1 MEFPIVVV
9 DKKDGS
15 KRFCVDFRQLNK
27 LTKFNYYPLPLIDD
41 ILALL
46 GGSKYFTTLDLKSG
60 YLQVLVQEKDKEK
73 TAYTCHRGLFWV
85 QCYAFWFAN
94 STSSFSGTNGDS
106 PWRIRK
112 LFYCIFRRCSNT
124 LRDFGIALRTYSKCF
139 W

>member
-9 DKKDGS
+9 DQKDGF

-73 TAYTCHRGLFWV
+73 TAYTCHRGLF
-85 QCYAFWFAN
+85 
-94 STSSFSGTNGDS
+94 
-106 PWRIRK
+106 
-112 LFYCIFRRCSNT
+112 
-124 LRDFGIALRTYSKCF
+124 
-139 W
+139 